1 MLRAPRRS
9 HLITLLVFKLRMQ
22 FISELLWSILNA
34 RVLMLE
40 MNCKYQSLALYLECF
55 RSFQGN
61 ESLKYLLVVSKGDCD
76 DLGVWTAL
84 MAVCVWGTAVFKCG
98 GAVARMAG
106 SAASFRLAVWVAN
119 CLCSVYCLLSYLMAP
134 EMLLEI
140 ILNNR
145 CLTKWKLDLYLF
157 FIFEIKL

>member
-9 HLITLLVFKLRMQ
+9 RLITLLVFKLRMQ
-22 FISELLWSILNA
+22 FISELLWSIFNA

-61 ESLKYLLVVSKGDCD
+61 ESLYLLVVSKGDCD

-84 MAVCVWGTAVFKCG
+84 MAVCVLGTAVFKCG

-145 CLTKWKLDLYLF
+145 CLSENWIFTCFLYL
-157 FIFEIKL
+157 K